1 LTLLVLQGILNKI
14 MPYKDKADKRDY
26 QREYMRRQRASVRP
40 ADSVRPDVRP
50 ELLDPVRP
58 DRQAEYMRAYIKRM
72 ESK

>member
-1 LTLLVLQGILNKI
+1 
-14 MPYKDKADKRDY
+14 MPYKDSNDKRTY

-40 ADSVRPDVRP
+40 ADSVRPDVRPEQVVRP